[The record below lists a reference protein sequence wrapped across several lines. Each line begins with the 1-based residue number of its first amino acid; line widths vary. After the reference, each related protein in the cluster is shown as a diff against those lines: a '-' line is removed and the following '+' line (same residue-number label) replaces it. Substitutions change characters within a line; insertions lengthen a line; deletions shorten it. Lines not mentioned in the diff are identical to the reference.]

1 MVFTHFL
8 HIVSFTL
15 VTTLV
20 DHKMQA
26 LLHQCEVVAQQS
38 PDNNRKVG
46 CIITDSTGQV
56 IVSACNDLIIGAQK
70 TEARCSKPLKYQWIE
85 HAERN
90 AIYAA
95 ARNGIPLAGTTMY
108 INWFPCVECCRCV
121 IQSGISKLVSP
132 TRPDTEH
139 HRWGESFKTALQMLD
154 EVGIDVTYADEQ

>member
-1 MVFTHFL
+1 ML
-8 HIVSFTL
+8 
-15 VTTLV
+15 
-20 DHKMQA
+20 K
-26 LLHQCEVVAQQS
+26 QCHVIAQQS
-38 PDNNRKVG
+38 PDTNRKVG
-46 CIITDSTGQV
+46 CVVTNASGHIL
-56 IVSACNDLIIGAQK
+56 VSGCNDLVMGAQK

-132 TRPDTEH
+132 TRPDTDH
-139 HRWGESFKTALQMLD
+139 HRWGDSFKTALQMLD
-154 EVGIDVTYADEQ
+154 EVGIKVVYADEQ